1 MWVYILQN
9 VVLSIGSI
17 LLIQYIWD
25 YFRHKYS
32 TRKTKDLVDSQ
43 TKKYRDILK
52 EYQESVKPDYK
63 ANNKSNDAD
72 KPTGEH
78 IGSNGSEPEYMTP
91 EEKQKMID
99 ELMSFVA
106 W

>member
-17 LLIQYIWD
+17 LLIQYMWD
-25 YFRHKYS
+25 YFRDKYS
-32 TRKTKDLVDSQ
+32 TRKKKDLVDSQ

-52 EYQESVKPDYK
+52 EYQESVKPHDK
-63 ANNKSNDAD
+63 TNDKSNDAD
-72 KPTGEH
+72 KPTCQH
-78 IGSNGSEPEYMTP
+78 IGSNGSESEYMTP
-91 EEKQKMID
+91 EEKEKMIA